1 MSVEVCTYRVSLRGK
16 TIGGQTIRTYQDAR
30 EVRLEAR
37 LELWGAWGEQTVVQQ
52 SELAYP
58 SLLSRRFSEETHDRG
73 GKRLFEVSFDAE
85 AGLVR
90 ASRGPKDRA
99 EIPYVRDYQDPL
111 GLLYWLRQL
120 VGTATDTATSTATS
134 TATGTETDTV
144 GDIRV
149 PMLGKDVVIE
159 RRGAASAETMLA
171 EVPAELFVLYPGVSY
186 VYVGTQ
192 PPHPLVRM
200 VQRFD
205 HQFLDVVLV
214 RTEQEEGGLEPS
226 RTRRRQS
233 TRRRRAKRR
242 RTR

>member
-16 TIGGQTIRTYQDAR
+16 TIGGQTLQTYQDAR
-30 EVRLEAR
+30 EVRLGAR
-37 LELWGAWGEQTVVQQ
+37 LELWGSWGEQTIVQQ

-111 GLLYWLRQL
+111 GLLYRLRQL
-120 VGTATDTATSTATS
+120 AGPVTKA
-134 TATGTETDTV
+134 ATGAASDTTS
-144 GDIRV
+144 DIRI
-149 PMLGKDVVIE
+149 PMLGKDVVVE
-159 RRGAASAETMLA
+159 RRGAASAETMLG
-171 EVPAELFVLYPGVSY
+171 EVSAELFVLYPGVSY
-186 VYVGTQ
+186 VYVGVQ
-192 PPHPLVRM
+192 PPHPIVRM

-205 HQFLDVVLV
+205 HQFLDVLLV
-214 RTEQEEGGLEPS
+214 RTEQEEGGLEPT

-242 RTR
+242 RAR